1 MKITFLGADH
11 EVTGSLTY
19 LEAGG
24 HRILVD
30 CGMEQGKD
38 IFVNQSLPIGA
49 DQVDAVFLTHAHI
62 DHSGNLPLLYKQGFR
77 GPIYATEATANL
89 CRIMLMDCAAIQE
102 SEVEWQNRKNDR
114 AGREKVEP
122 IYTKEDAEG
131 VLRQFIPMAFG
142 ERKQVRENVEVRFGN
157 AGHLL
162 GASHIELWLTED
174 GVTKK
179 ILFSGDVGNSDRPLI
194 CDPQPVDEADYVVL
208 ESTYGDRLH
217 EPHEGHEAYVLQLA
231 RAIES
236 VLGRGGNLVIPSFA
250 VGRTQEILY
259 FIRQIKEE
267 DMIPSL
273 PHFKVVL
280 DSPLAVEATAVF
292 QQTPRDYFNEAAQE
306 LLDQGINP
314 IFFDGLELSVS
325 SEESKAINL
334 DPEPK
339 VIISAS
345 GMCEAGR
352 IRHHLKHNLWRPES
366 AVLFVG
372 YQTEGTLGRY
382 LLDGADMVKL
392 FGEEIT
398 VQAELLTMQGISG
411 HADRDGLAAW
421 LNGLQKKPE
430 RVFINHGEAAVC
442 DSFAWYLREQFGYDT
457 TAPYSGSVYDLI
469 TGEALVQAVGIP
481 VEKEEKDQDKKTA
494 KTGEPSLFNSLLA
507 AGERLL
513 TVIGTMR
520 ERSNKEIKKMISEID
535 KLISKYTKKDGE

>member
-11 EVTGSLTY
+11 EVTGSMTY

-24 HRILVD
+24 SRILVD
-30 CGMEQGKD
+30 CGMEQGRD
-38 IFVNQSLPIGA
+38 MFVNQTLPIGA

-77 GPIYATEATANL
+77 GPVYATEATTNL
-89 CRIMLMDCAAIQE
+89 CRIMLMDSAAIQE

-114 AGREKVEP
+114 AGRAPVEP
-122 IYTKEDAEG
+122 LYTKEDAAG
-131 VLRQFIPMAFG
+131 VLGRFIPVPFG
-142 ERKQVRENVEVRFGN
+142 EKKQVEENVTVRFGN

-179 ILFSGDVGNSDRPLI
+179 IVFSGDVGNSDRPLI
-194 CDPQPVDEADYVVL
+194 SDPQPVDEADYVVI

-217 EPHEGHEAYVLQLA
+217 EPHEGSDAYVLQLA
-231 RAIES
+231 RAIEK

-259 FIRQIKEE
+259 FIRQIKE
-267 DMIPSL
+267 DNMIPSL

-292 QQTPRDYFNEAAQE
+292 QQTPRDYFNEDARA
-306 LLDQGINP
+306 LLDAGINP
-314 IFFDGLELSVS
+314 VFFDGLELSVS
-325 SEESKAINL
+325 SEESKAINM

-366 AVLFVG
+366 GVLFVG
-372 YQTEGTLGRY
+372 YQTAGTLGRY

-392 FGEEIT
+392 FGEEIA

-411 HADRDGLAAW
+411 HADRNGLAAW
-421 LNGLQKKPE
+421 LNSLGTKPD
-430 RVFINHGEAAVC
+430 RVFVNHGEAASC
-442 DSFAWYLREQFGYDT
+442 DSFALYLHEEFGYDT
-457 TAPYSGSVYDLI
+457 AAPYSGSVYDLI
-469 TGEALVQAVGIP
+469 TGDALVQAVGIP
-481 VEKEEKDQDKKTA
+481 VEKEDKGREA
-494 KTGEPSLFNSLLA
+494 KAGETGAPSLFKSLLA

-513 TVIGTMR
+513 SVIGTMK
-520 ERSNKEIKKMISEID
+520 ERGDKEIRKMISDID
-535 KLISKYTKKDGE
+535 RLINKYKK